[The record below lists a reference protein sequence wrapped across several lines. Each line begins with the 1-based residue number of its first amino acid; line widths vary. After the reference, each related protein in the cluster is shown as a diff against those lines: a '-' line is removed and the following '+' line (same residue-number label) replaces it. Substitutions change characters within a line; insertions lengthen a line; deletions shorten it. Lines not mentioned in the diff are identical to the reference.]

1 MGGRTRRI
9 DRNLGTSIVND
20 DILFVARSTSD
31 ARKFCVMVD
40 DARRSLTSRSMCEA
54 DMSRSF
60 NSV

>member
-1 MGGRTRRI
+1 M
-9 DRNLGTSIVND
+9 GTSIVND